1 MPLPAPV
8 TDVVGPAGRG
18 MAALAAQRGTLAR
31 LGQSFRSVWDLLLVL
46 FEELLHRYEKNL
58 SSKNLQGSS
67 SKGI

>member
-31 LGQSFRSVWDLLLVL
+31 LGQSFRSIWDLLLVL
-46 FEELLHRYEKNL
+46 FEELLDRYEKNL
-58 SSKNLQGSS
+58 SSKNIQGSLG
-67 SKGI
+67 KAV